1 MRGAALDG
9 GIRVMNKL
17 GKIAS
22 IIVIVASLGSLFL
35 TFTLGGKKK
44 ALQASNTELAQN
56 LATTQ
61 TRLTQAQSQ
70 LKKDADLL
78 AQAKGDLNKA
88 NEELGSTKAALAQ
101 KTDEANGLQTKN
113 GEIEQQLA
121 AAKTELA
128 TAKETIKLVQ
138 EITGTADIQ
147 DLGKLREKLTAVN
160 DENRMLGEQLANMR
174 QENTTLK
181 QKLEELTVTPPG
193 VRGRVAVVEKDW
205 GFVVLDVGE
214 AQRVRPKTDFM
225 LYRDKKFVGKVQV
238 TLVSANTSIAQI
250 LPGYGGGPPRA
261 GDTAVH

>member
-1 MRGAALDG
+1 
-9 GIRVMNKL
+9 MNKL
-17 GKIAS
+17 GKIAL
-22 IIVIVASLGSLFL
+22 IIVIVACLGSLYL

-44 ALQASNTELAQN
+44 TLETNNAELTKN

-61 TRLTQAQSQ
+61 TRLTQAQGQ

-78 AQAKGDLNKA
+78 AQAKGDLSKA

-101 KTDEANGLQTKN
+101 KTDEASGLQTKN
-113 GEIEQQLA
+113 GELEQQLA

-138 EITGTADIQ
+138 EITGTTDIK
-147 DLGKLREKLTAVN
+147 DLGKLREKLTAQSE
-160 DENRMLGEQLANMR
+160 ENKMLGEQLTNMR

-181 QKLEELTVTPPG
+181 QKLEELTVTPLG
-193 VRGRVAVVEKDW
+193 VHGKVAVVEKDW

-214 AQRVRPKTDFM
+214 AQRVRPKTDF
-225 LYRDKKFVGKVQV
+225 LVYRDKKLIGKVQV

-250 LPGYGGGPPRA
+250 LPGYAGGSLRT